1 MEYLNH
7 EYLVPIIIG
16 SGKKASLAAKRIKKM
31 TGAEV
36 HLFAEKF
43 SLWQRVKYRCHKVAP
58 FKLDFLGMSLA
69 AFEKSLEEYYFPV
82 IILCGDDA
90 EETVE
95 DKIHAF
101 ESAFVVVR
109 YDEIIK

>member
-1 MEYLNH
+1 MKCLDH

-16 SGKKASLAAKRIKKM
+16 SGKKASLAAKRIRKM

-36 HLFAEKF
+36 HLFADKF
-43 SLWQRVKYRCHKVAP
+43 SFWQRMKYHCHKVSP
-58 FKLDFLGMSLA
+58 LRSDFLGMSLA

-90 EETVE
+90 EKTIE

-109 YDEIIK
+109 YDEITN

>member
-16 SGKKASLAAKRIKKM
+16 SGKKASLAAKRIRKM

-43 SLWQRVKYRCHKVAP
+43 SLLQRMKYRCHKVAP
-58 FKLDFLGMSLA
+58 FKFDFLGMSLS
-69 AFEKSLEEYYFPV
+69 AFEKALEEYYFPV

-90 EETVE
+90 EKIVS

-109 YDEIIK
+109 YEETAK